1 MGCKKISIAVCA
13 YLFGLRE
20 GSVAISLL
28 RSEMLVAY
36 SSAVPR
42 VRCVR
47 KVREI
52 PSQFN
57 EVAKRMIRIELFHRF
72 RLSVIFFFF
81 VGVP

>member
-28 RSEMLVAY
+28 RSEMLVAIP
-36 SSAVPR
+36 SAAQERGR
-42 VRCVR
+42 VRGVR

-52 PSQFN
+52 LRDNSQKCVN
-57 EVAKRMIRIELFHRF
+57 ESASIR
-72 RLSVIFFFF
+72 
-81 VGVP
+81 